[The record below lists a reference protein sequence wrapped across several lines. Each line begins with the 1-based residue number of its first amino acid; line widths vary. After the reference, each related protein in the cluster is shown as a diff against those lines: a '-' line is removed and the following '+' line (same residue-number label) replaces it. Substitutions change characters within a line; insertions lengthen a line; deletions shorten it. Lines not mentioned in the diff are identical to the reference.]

1 MIATDV
7 LLAVYLF
14 VAVTAFNEPD
24 YTAVVCNKVNIDV
37 SDNVASGFLSAAEI
51 KGILQ
56 RQGLYPLQRSFV
68 DINPRSIEEALLVSP
83 FVKKAE
89 CYKACDGTVS
99 ITIEQRLPIVRVKS
113 DRGDDYYIDERG
125 GVMPNSKYM
134 SDLIIASGN
143 ITRQWAVMNIVPIAK
158 ALMQSDLW
166 RNQIEQIYI
175 RPDNGIELVPR
186 VGDHCVYL
194 GSLPSFKAKDSSR
207 EEQIIAFV
215 KAKMDRL
222 EKFYKYGLTKAGW
235 NKYSEISLE
244 YDNQVICKKRRH
256 KGI

>member
-1 MIATDV
+1 MIVADV
-7 LLAVYLF
+7 LLAIYLF
-14 VAVTAFNEPD
+14 AAMTAFNEPD
-24 YTAVVCNKVNIDV
+24 YTAVVCNRVNIDV

-56 RQGLYPLQRSFV
+56 RQNLYPLHRAIV

-89 CYKACDGTVS
+89 CCKASDGTVS

-113 DRGDDYYIDERG
+113 DNGDDYYIDERG

-143 ITRQWAVMNIVPIAK
+143 ITRQWAVANIVPIAK

-175 RPDNGIELVPR
+175 RPDMSIELVPR
-186 VGDHCVYL
+186 VGDHCIYL
-194 GSLPSFKAKDSSR
+194 GSLPSLKSKGAER
-207 EEQIIAFV
+207 EQAIIAFIN
-215 KAKMDRL
+215 AKMDRM
-222 EKFYKYGLTKAGW
+222 ETFYKYGLTSAGW

-244 YDNQVICKKRRH
+244 YDNQVICKKRHR
-256 KGI
+256 KR